1 MGYLSIPNLVFTPSP
16 TPLSGCA
23 WASDLPLRASSE
35 HIYPEGGVLAR
46 LGWAG
51 AIIARCEHR
60 GRMPTHTSSSLDS
73 FALSLYAFGHHGRS
87 R

>member
-35 HIYPEGGVLAR
+35 HIYPKGGVLAR
-46 LGWAG
+46 LGVG
-51 AIIARCEHR
+51 GCNNR
-60 GRMPTHTSSSLDS
+60 
-73 FALSLYAFGHHGRS
+73 AL
-87 R
+87 